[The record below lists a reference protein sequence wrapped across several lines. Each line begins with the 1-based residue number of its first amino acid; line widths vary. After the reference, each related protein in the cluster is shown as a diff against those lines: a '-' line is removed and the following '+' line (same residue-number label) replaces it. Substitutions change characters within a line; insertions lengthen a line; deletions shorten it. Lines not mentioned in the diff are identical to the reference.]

1 MTSYRLIIGI
11 IVGIIFSFLSAF
23 FFHIEEI
30 TMQIPLYV
38 NSDFLKVLI
47 LLIGANF
54 KFDIISSFLS
64 SPSILV
70 FLSPQ
75 ILSTIFIGYI
85 AGTIVKGVKHG
96 LIASSMII
104 VIDIL
109 IWMLLSVISGED
121 LMSFFQDV
129 QLISTIGGILSA
141 LLGATL
147 GGLLGGLITGP
158 YEDI

>member
-1 MTSYRLIIGI
+1 
-11 IVGIIFSFLSAF
+11 
-23 FFHIEEI
+23 
-30 TMQIPLYV
+30 
-38 NSDFLKVLI
+38 
-47 LLIGANF
+47 
-54 KFDIISSFLS
+54 DIISSFLS

>member
-85 AGTIVKGVKHG
+85 AGTIVKGVK
-96 LIASSMII
+96 
-104 VIDIL
+104 
-109 IWMLLSVISGED
+109 
-121 LMSFFQDV
+121 
-129 QLISTIGGILSA
+129 
-141 LLGATL
+141 
-147 GGLLGGLITGP
+147 
-158 YEDI
+158 

>member
-85 AGTIVKGVKHG
+85 AGTIVKGVKRG